1 MTIRKLLPYSQ
12 KFDPGFISLLKK
24 QVLVRSCIITILIIC
39 SLPGVT
45 AWSSPVLTDSLP
57 EPLVISRINDQIKFE
72 NYSSRDGL
80 TQNSCFSIA
89 QDSDGFMWF
98 GTQDGLNRFDGN
110 EFKVYYPASGIGEKF
125 TSNHIWTLQYREESD
140 EL

>member
-1 MTIRKLLPYSQ
+1 MGPMTIRKLLPFSQ

-57 EPLVISRINDQIKFE
+57 EPLVISRINNQIKFE
-72 NYSSRDGL
+72 NYLKNMTDLEGLSYLLRTVIFMSQGCFFQILSEASRYWDNAADPYQG
-80 TQNSCFSIA
+80 
-89 QDSDGFMWF
+89 
-98 GTQDGLNRFDGN
+98 
-110 EFKVYYPASGIGEKF
+110 
-125 TSNHIWTLQYREESD
+125 
-140 EL
+140 